1 MLGSPL
7 GMFGAVYFEEPY
19 IRSKLPTC
27 EEFYN
32 LFHPSDVV
40 ANRVEPLI
48 KLYEYPETTAQSPA
62 YPRKKSG
69 SFFEVVRK
77 DVSHL

>member
-1 MLGSPL
+1 
-7 GMFGAVYFEEPY
+7 MFGAVYFEQPY

-27 EEFYN
+27 DEFYN

-48 KLYEYPETTAQSPA
+48 KLYEYPEAQAKSPY

-69 SFFEVVRK
+69 SFFEVVRN
-77 DVSHL
+77 DVTHL